1 MRILYLAKLCLKT
14 EIEIKVCP
22 DKQKLKELIIT
33 TYVVQE
39 MLKGVL
45 QVEMKRPS
53 TVKISSKGKYIDK
66 YKNQYY
72 CNFGL

>member
-22 DKQKLKELIIT
+22 DKQKLKEFIIT

-39 MLKGVL
+39 MRKGVL
-45 QVEMKRPS
+45 QVEMK
-53 TVKISSKGKYIDK
+53 
-66 YKNQYY
+66 
-72 CNFGL
+72 